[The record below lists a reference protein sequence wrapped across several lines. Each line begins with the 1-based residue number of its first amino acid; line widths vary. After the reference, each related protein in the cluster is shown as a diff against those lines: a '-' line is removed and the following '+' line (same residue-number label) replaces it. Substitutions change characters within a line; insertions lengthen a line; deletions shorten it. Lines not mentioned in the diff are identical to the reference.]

1 MHVVTSA
8 HHITP
13 SVQDS
18 GGTRRST
25 RFQDNANDPD
35 ARLAAKLQ
43 AELDEVMIFPSASP
57 GSRASESN
65 QSARFLAIMR
75 HIADAMARQC
85 SLCLAQ
91 SHVMRALMSKWPRHV
106 VHYRRRTRKIRS
118 MQCSGD
124 LAGDAARPLFG
135 APAKPLLVFR

>member
-8 HHITP
+8 HHIIP

-43 AELDEVMIFPSASP
+43 AELDEVDFFPSVSP
-57 GSRASESN
+57 GSRAAESN

-75 HIADAMARQC
+75 HIAEAMARQC

-91 SHVMRALMSKWPRHV
+91 SHVMCALMPK
-106 VHYRRRTRKIRS
+106 
-118 MQCSGD
+118 
-124 LAGDAARPLFG
+124 
-135 APAKPLLVFR
+135 